1 VDGTNKTKPKEKEN
15 LPGKNGFSNF
25 PSLLEVPKDI
35 DKKALELIPQ
45 ETAKEYKLVAFE
57 KKGNTLKVAMVN
69 PQDIKA
75 LNVLRFLAESKE
87 IKIKI
92 YLVSEKLF
100 QNLISW
106 YDSAKE
112 TIDEIMRSF
121 KKKAGIKSIGRKK
134 EEEEVDEVVQGA
146 PVAKLVNVII
156 KYAISKRASDIH
168 IEPIKNN
175 YRVRF
180 RIDGI
185 LRVGMVLPNE
195 VGKMVVS
202 HIKILSKLKID
213 EKRKPQ
219 DGRFKIE
226 RQDNAIDFRVSTFP
240 VLKGEKVVMRV
251 LNKNEEM
258 FNLDELGAVGRNK
271 EVLIRKLKDS
281 FGIILMTGPT
291 GSGKSTTLYSLL
303 QLLNQEGRNIITLED
318 PVEYFIEGIN
328 QSQIKPEIGYTF
340 ASGLRSILRQDPN
353 IIMVGEIRDNETAE
367 LATHAALTGHLV
379 FSTLHTNNAI
389 GAIPRLVDMGVAPF
403 LIASSLKALAAQRLV
418 RKICPACKEEMK
430 ISQSIKDKV
439 KRELENVSP
448 EEAAKYGI
456 DLNKEIKFYRGKG
469 CKECNNSGFKGRV
482 AIYEVLEVDDE
493 FQKMIS
499 EKGEDE
505 TVFKEAAKEQ
515 GMLTMKQ
522 DGLLKV
528 LKGITTLSEIE
539 RVTEGSLT
547 IGGEV
552 DDDRG

>member
-1 VDGTNKTKPKEKEN
+1 MDGTNKTKPKEN
-15 LPGKNGFSNF
+15 LPEKSNF
-25 PSLLEVPKDI
+25 SSFPKLLKIPKNV
-35 DKKALELIPQ
+35 DKQALELIPQ

-57 KKGNTLKVAMVN
+57 KKGNALKVAMVN

-75 LNVLRFLAESKE
+75 LNVLRFLAESKK

-92 YLVSEKLF
+92 YLISEKLF

-106 YDSAKE
+106 YDGAEE

-121 KKKAGIKSIGRKK
+121 EKKAGIKSIGRERK
-134 EEEEVDEVVQGA
+134 EEEIDEIVQGA

-185 LRVGMVLPNE
+185 LRAHMVLPNE

-226 RQDNAIDFRVSTFP
+226 RQNGAIDFRVSTFP
-240 VLKGEKVVMRV
+240 VLEGEKVAMRV
-251 LNKNEEM
+251 LNKSEGM

-456 DLNKEIKFYRGKG
+456 DLNKEIKFYKGKG

-499 EKGEDE
+499 EKGKDE
-505 TVFKEAAKEQ
+505 TALKEAAKIQ

-528 LKGITTLSEIE
+528 LKGITALSEIE

-552 DDDRG
+552 DDI

>member
-1 VDGTNKTKPKEKEN
+1 MDGTNETKPKEN
-15 LPGKNGFSNF
+15 LPEKNNFSSF
-25 PSLLEVPKDI
+25 PKLLKIPKNV
-35 DKKALELIPQ
+35 DKQALELIPQ

-57 KKGNTLKVAMVN
+57 KKGNALKVAMVN

-75 LNVLRFLAESKE
+75 LNVLRFLAESKK

-92 YLVSEKLF
+92 YLISEKLF

-106 YDSAKE
+106 YDGAEE

-121 KKKAGIKSIGRKK
+121 EKKAGIKSIGRERK
-134 EEEEVDEVVQGA
+134 EEEIDEIVQGA

-185 LRVGMVLPNE
+185 LRAHMVLPNE

-226 RQDNAIDFRVSTFP
+226 RQNGAIDFRVSTFP
-240 VLKGEKVVMRV
+240 VLEGEKVAMRV
-251 LNKNEEM
+251 LNKSEGM

-456 DLNKEIKFYRGKG
+456 DLNKEIKFYKGKG

-499 EKGEDE
+499 EKGKDE
-505 TVFKEAAKEQ
+505 TALKETAKRQ